1 MGCGASS
8 AKNGQVAEPQL
19 LAPGPNS
26 SAGGEAAA
34 HAPAPGVAASSPA
47 HRAAAPGADSA
58 QQASYPEA
66 CSPNSTAQLSGAATP
81 VLGASCKAAEIEDQL
96 VDVEE
101 DDLVGSLN
109 GESRLLKFE
118 EPSLQAR
125 VDQLQS
131 HVQTQNLGKTYNAL
145 QMPLPGAEDDE
156 DEDMDALYDLPP
168 DSELNASWRNKIF
181 SYDGTDVPDA
191 VLTEIMTDTRW
202 AKEVQI
208 KSCKVGVDDVKFLDQ
223 LVQDRELRALTLA
236 RCNLEDDV
244 VVELARCLGSERWKS
259 VHTLGFDGNQMVGD
273 ASAEALAQALLTNS
287 TLHGEH
293 PRPCLSCC
301 ICSILGHIFVSDGLY
316 RQSDGVFFSSL
327 AELSLWGTGVGN
339 AGTKSLASALK
350 QNTALKNLWLGE
362 CEDITD
368 EVPHSAAKPRCA
380 CPSVCTKHCAIRR
393 MYIHTRT
400 HTHRNV

>member
-244 VVELARCLGSERWKS
+244 VVALARCLGSERWKS

-287 TLHGEH
+287 TLH
-293 PRPCLSCC
+293 
-301 ICSILGHIFVSDGLY
+301 
-316 RQSDGVFFSSL
+316 
-327 AELSLWGTGVGN
+327 ELSLWGTGVGN

-368 EVPHSAAKPRCA
+368 EGARALMEAVSTTSTLNQLALVMTGVSEELQDEIENLVTMRREERAQALGASRAGSGQEAVPAS
-380 CPSVCTKHCAIRR
+380 T
-393 MYIHTRT
+393 
-400 HTHRNV
+400 